1 MEFVTHRRED
11 GTFQPLKE
19 HIENVGERAAQFA
32 AAFDAA
38 EHGREAGLL
47 HDIGK
52 YSSKGQ
58 KRQRDP
64 EHTAKVDHS
73 SAGAQEAFRRKD
85 PMAAFAVAGHHGG
98 LPDFGSRGDTDGGTL
113 CSRLNKPLTGGDDPS
128 AWKQEIV
135 LPSSIP
141 MPSWAVNCQEGRVQA
156 LYTRMLFSCLVD
168 ADFLDTE
175 AALQGR
181 QPRGGYASLEE
192 LLQKLQSHVAPW
204 LKEPKNELCAKR
216 SDILRRCLQGGEEEK
231 GLFTLTVPT
240 GGGKTVSSLAFAL
253 THAVRH
259 GMKRVVYVIP
269 YTSIIEQ
276 NAKVFAEILGPEN
289 VLEHHSQTELADE
302 KGDSETLEA
311 RRRRLA
317 CENWDAPVIVTTAVQ
332 FFESLYAAKTSR
344 CRKLHNLAGSVVIF
358 DEAQTLPVP
367 FLKPCISAIGELV
380 RHYGATA
387 VLCTATQPELGRL
400 FNELAPELSIR
411 EIVPEPDE
419 LFEFFRRVS
428 FQREGQLSN
437 EELAAR
443 LTETE
448 QVLCIVNTRKRAR
461 EIFQLLPEEGRFHL
475 STLMTPQD
483 RKRVLDAVRERL
495 KERKPC
501 RVVSTSLVEA
511 GVDVDF
517 PAVWREVAG
526 LDSILQAAGRC
537 NREGKRPAAES
548 IVHIFHADG
557 NIPRMLKLN
566 VAAAESVLADYEDVN
581 TRPAIQAYFQ
591 QLLWAKGDAA
601 LDEKRILES
610 ESKFRFRQT
619 DKDFHL
625 IDENTVTV
633 YIPSKADPK
642 DIQALRDKQFSKG
655 LLRRLSQSA
664 VNLYKTEFQK
674 LMENGA
680 LEMFAEDGYAILL
693 NGKLYSD
700 ECGLEI
706 CPEGD
711 ECFFA

>member
-98 LPDFGSRGDTDGGTL
+98 LPDMGGKSAADDGTL
-113 CSRLNKPLTGGDDPS
+113 FARLNKTLSGGDDPS

-135 LPSSIP
+135 LNGAPS
-141 MPSWAVNCQEGRVQA
+141 MPEWAEKCRDGRVQA
-156 LYTRMLFSCLVD
+156 MYTRMLFSCLVD

-175 AALQGR
+175 NALQGP
-181 QPRGGYASLEE
+181 QPRGGYAPLAALWE
-192 LLQKLQSHVAPW
+192 KLQGHVAPW
-204 LKEPKNELCAKR
+204 LKEPKTELCAKR
-216 SDILRRCLQGGEEEK
+216 NDILRRCLQGGEEEK

-253 THAVRH
+253 SHAVRH
-259 GMKRVVYVIP
+259 GMERIIYVIP

-302 KGDSETLEA
+302 KGDSETPEA

-332 FFESLYAAKTSR
+332 FFESLYASKTSR
-344 CRKLHNLAGSVVIF
+344 CRKLHNLADSVVIF

-367 FLKPCISAIGELV
+367 FLKPCVSAIGELV
-380 RHYGATA
+380 RHYGTTA
-387 VLCTATQPELGRL
+387 ILCTATQPELGRL

-411 EIVPEPDE
+411 EIAPKPDE
-419 LFEFFRRVS
+419 LFDFFRRVS
-428 FQREGQLSN
+428 FQQEGQLAN

-443 LTETE
+443 MTETE
-448 QVLCIVNTRKRAR
+448 RVLCIVNTRKRAR

-501 RVVSTSLVEA
+501 RVVATSLVEA

-517 PAVWREVAG
+517 PTVWREVAG

-537 NREGKRPAAES
+537 NREGKNPAEES
-548 IVHIFHADG
+548 IVHVFRSDG
-557 NIPRMLKLN
+557 KIPSMIKTN
-566 VAAAESVLADYEDVN
+566 VAAAESVLHQFEEIN
-581 TRPAIQAYFQ
+581 NRSAIHAYFQ
-591 QLLWAKGDAA
+591 TLLWAKGDAA
-601 LDEKRILES
+601 LDEKNILQS
-610 ESKFRFRQT
+610 ESSFTFRETAER
-619 DKDFHL
+619 FHL
-625 IDENTVTV
+625 IDANTVTI
-633 YIPSKADPK
+633 YIPAKADAA
-642 DIQALRDKQFSKG
+642 DIQAMRDGQFSKA
-655 LLRRLSQSA
+655 LLRRLSKGA
-664 VNLYKTEFQK
+664 VNLYAQECSK
-674 LMENGA
+674 L
-680 LEMFAEDGYAILL
+680 AEGGVVELHADDGYAILL
-693 NGKLYSD
+693 NEKLYSD

-706 CPEGD
+706 SSEGG
-711 ECFFA
+711 EGFFA

>member
-73 SAGAQEAFRRKD
+73 SAGAQEARRRGD

-98 LPDFGSRGDTDGGTL
+98 LPDRGGKSAADDGTL
-113 CSRLNKPLTGGDDPS
+113 FARLNKTLTGGDDPS

-175 AALQGR
+175 NALQGP
-181 QPRGGYASLEE
+181 QPRGGYAPLEE

-204 LKEPKNELCAKR
+204 LKEQKNELCAKR

-253 THAVRH
+253 SHAVRH
-259 GMKRVVYVIP
+259 GMERIIYVIP

-276 NAKVFAEILGPEN
+276 NAKVFAEILGEEN

-302 KGDSETLEA
+302 TGDSETPDA

-344 CRKLHNLAGSVVIF
+344 CRKLHNLADGVVIF
-358 DEAQTLPVP
+358 DEAQTLPVS

-380 RHYGATA
+380 RHYSATA
-387 VLCTATQPELGRL
+387 ILCTATQPELGRL
-400 FNELAPELSIR
+400 FNELAPELSIQ
-411 EIVPEPDE
+411 EIAPEPDE

-461 EIFQLLPEEGRFHL
+461 EVFRLLPEEGRFHL

-501 RVVSTSLVEA
+501 RAVSTSLVEA

-537 NREGKRPAAES
+537 NREGKKSAAES

-581 TRPAIQAYFQ
+581 TRPAIHAYFQ
-591 QLLWAKGDAA
+591 TLLWAKGDAA
-601 LDEKRILES
+601 LDEKNILQS
-610 ESKFRFRQT
+610 ESAFTFRNT
-619 DKDFHL
+619 AEKFHL
-625 IDENTVTV
+625 IDENTITV
-633 YIPSKADPK
+633 YIPSKADSG

-664 VNLYKTEFQK
+664 VNLYDTECQK

-680 LEMFAEDGYAILL
+680 LEMFAKDGYAILL
-693 NGKLYSD
+693 NPNMYSD

>member
-1 MEFVTHRRED
+1 
-11 GTFQPLKE
+11 
-19 HIENVGERAAQFA
+19 
-32 AAFDAA
+32 
-38 EHGREAGLL
+38 
-47 HDIGK
+47 
-52 YSSKGQ
+52 
-58 KRQRDP
+58 
-64 EHTAKVDHS
+64 
-73 SAGAQEAFRRKD
+73 
-85 PMAAFAVAGHHGG
+85 
-98 LPDFGSRGDTDGGTL
+98 
-113 CSRLNKPLTGGDDPS
+113 
-128 AWKQEIV
+128 
-135 LPSSIP
+135 
-141 MPSWAVNCQEGRVQA
+141 
-156 LYTRMLFSCLVD
+156 
-168 ADFLDTE
+168 
-175 AALQGR
+175 
-181 QPRGGYASLEE
+181 
-192 LLQKLQSHVAPW
+192 
-204 LKEPKNELCAKR
+204 
-216 SDILRRCLQGGEEEK
+216 
-231 GLFTLTVPT
+231 
-240 GGGKTVSSLAFAL
+240 
-253 THAVRH
+253 
-259 GMKRVVYVIP
+259 MKRVVYVIP

-302 KGDSETLEA
+302 KGDSETPDA

-344 CRKLHNLAGSVVIF
+344 CRKLHNLADGVVIF

-411 EIVPEPDE
+411 EIAPEPDE

-461 EIFQLLPEEGRFHL
+461 EIFQILPEEGRFHL

-495 KERKPC
+495 KEHKPC

-537 NREGKRPAAES
+537 NREGKKSAAES
-548 IVHIFHADG
+548 RVHIFHADG
-557 NIPRMLKLN
+557 RFPRMLKLN

-581 TRPAIQAYFQ
+581 TRPAIPCSFHT
-591 QLLWAKGDAA
+591 LLWAKGDAA

-610 ESKFRFRQT
+610 ESAFMFRNT
-619 DKDFHL
+619 AEKFHL
-625 IDENTVTV
+625 IDKNTLTI
-633 YIPSKADPK
+633 YIPSKADSG

-664 VNLYKTEFQK
+664 VNLYDTECQK

-680 LEMFAEDGYAILL
+680 LEMDAEDGYAILL
-693 NGKLYSD
+693 NPNMYSD

>member
-204 LKEPKNELCAKR
+204 LKKPKNELCAKR
-216 SDILRRCLQGGEEEK
+216 SAILQSCLQGGEREE
-231 GLFTLTVPT
+231 GLYTLTVPT

-259 GMKRVVYVIP
+259 DMKRVVYVIP

-367 FLKPCISAIGELV
+367 FLKPCVSAIGELV
-380 RHYGATA
+380 RHYGVTA

-411 EIVPEPDE
+411 EIAPEPDE

-537 NREGKRPAAES
+537 NREGKKSAAES
-548 IVHIFHADG
+548 SVHIFHADG

-581 TRPAIQAYFQ
+581 TRPAIHAYFQ
-591 QLLWAKGDAA
+591 TLLWAKGDAA
-601 LDEKRILES
+601 LDEKRILEL
-610 ESKFRFRQT
+610 ESAFMFRNT
-619 DKDFHL
+619 AEKFHL
-625 IDENTVTV
+625 IDKKTLTI
-633 YIPSKADPK
+633 YIPSKADSG

-664 VNLYKTEFQK
+664 VNLYDTECQK

-680 LEMFAEDGYAILL
+680 LEMDAEDGYAILL
-693 NGKLYSD
+693 NPNMYSD

>member
-204 LKEPKNELCAKR
+204 LKKPKNELCAKR
-216 SDILRRCLQGGEEEK
+216 SAILQSCLQGGEREE
-231 GLFTLTVPT
+231 GLYTLTVPT

-259 GMKRVVYVIP
+259 DMKRVVYVIP

-367 FLKPCISAIGELV
+367 FLKPCVSAIGELV
-380 RHYGATA
+380 RHYGVTA

-411 EIVPEPDE
+411 EIAPEPDE

-537 NREGKRPAAES
+537 NREGKKSAAES
-548 IVHIFHADG
+548 SVHIFHADG

-581 TRPAIQAYFQ
+581 TRPAIHAYFQ
-591 QLLWAKGDAA
+591 TLLWAKGDAA

-610 ESKFRFRQT
+610 ESAFMFRNT
-619 DKDFHL
+619 AEKFHL
-625 IDENTVTV
+625 IDKKTLTI
-633 YIPSKADPK
+633 YIPSKADSG

-664 VNLYKTEFQK
+664 VNLYDTECQK

-680 LEMFAEDGYAILL
+680 LEMDAEDGYAILL
-693 NGKLYSD
+693 NPNMYSD

>member
-1 MEFVTHRRED
+1 M
-11 GTFQPLKE
+11 
-19 HIENVGERAAQFA
+19 
-32 AAFDAA
+32 
-38 EHGREAGLL
+38 
-47 HDIGK
+47 
-52 YSSKGQ
+52 
-58 KRQRDP
+58 
-64 EHTAKVDHS
+64 
-73 SAGAQEAFRRKD
+73 
-85 PMAAFAVAGHHGG
+85 
-98 LPDFGSRGDTDGGTL
+98 
-113 CSRLNKPLTGGDDPS
+113 
-128 AWKQEIV
+128 
-135 LPSSIP
+135 
-141 MPSWAVNCQEGRVQA
+141 QA

-302 KGDSETLEA
+302 KGDSETPDA

-367 FLKPCISAIGELV
+367 FLKPCVSAIGELV
-380 RHYGATA
+380 RHYGVTA

-400 FNELAPELSIR
+400 FNELAPELSIQ
-411 EIVPEPDE
+411 EIAPEPDE

-443 LTETE
+443 LTDTE
-448 QVLCIVNTRKRAR
+448 QALCIVNTRKRAR

-537 NREGKRPAAES
+537 NREGKKSAAES

-557 NIPRMLKLN
+557 RIPRMLKLN

-581 TRPAIQAYFQ
+581 TRPAIHAYFQ
-591 QLLWAKGDAA
+591 TLLWAKGDAA

-633 YIPSKADPK
+633 YIPSKADSG

-664 VNLYKTEFQK
+664 VNLYDTECQK

-693 NGKLYSD
+693 NPNMYSD

>member
-11 GTFQPLKE
+11 GTFQSLKE

-32 AAFDAA
+32 AAFGAE
-38 EHGREAGLL
+38 EHGRETGLL

-98 LPDFGSRGDTDGGTL
+98 LPDMGGKSAADDGTL
-113 CSRLNKPLTGGDDPS
+113 FARLNKTLSGGDDPS

-135 LPSSIP
+135 LNGAPS
-141 MPSWAVNCQEGRVQA
+141 MPEWAEKCRDGRVQA
-156 LYTRMLFSCLVD
+156 MYTRMLFSCLVD

-302 KGDSETLEA
+302 KGDSETPEA

-332 FFESLYAAKTSR
+332 FFESLYASKTSR
-344 CRKLHNLAGSVVIF
+344 CRKLHNLADSVVIF

-367 FLKPCISAIGELV
+367 FLKPCVSAIGELV
-380 RHYGATA
+380 RHYGTTA
-387 VLCTATQPELGRL
+387 ILCTATQPELGRL

-411 EIVPEPDE
+411 EIATEPDE

-443 LTETE
+443 LTDTE

-461 EIFQLLPEEGRFHL
+461 EIFQLLPEEGCFHL

-537 NREGKRPAAES
+537 NREGKKSAAES
-548 IVHIFHADG
+548 RVHIFHADG

-633 YIPSKADPK
+633 YIPSKAESG

-664 VNLYKTEFQK
+664 VNLYDTECQK

-693 NGKLYSD
+693 NPNMYSD

>member
-32 AAFDAA
+32 AAFGAE

-367 FLKPCISAIGELV
+367 YLKPCVSAVGELV

-411 EIVPEPDE
+411 EIAPEPDE

-428 FQREGQLSN
+428 FRQEGQLAN

-443 LTETE
+443 MTETE

-483 RKRVLDAVRERL
+483 RKRVLAVIKKRL
-495 KERKPC
+495 EDEKTC
-501 RVVSTSLVEA
+501 RVVATSLVEA

-537 NREGKRPAAES
+537 NREGKKSAAES

-581 TRPAIQAYFQ
+581 TRPAIHAYFHT
-591 QLLWAKGDAA
+591 LLWAKGDAA
-601 LDEKRILES
+601 LDEKNILQS
-610 ESKFRFRQT
+610 ESSFAFRRTAEQ
-619 DKDFHL
+619 FHL
-625 IDENTVTV
+625 INENTTTV
-633 YIPSKADPK
+633 YIPAKADAK
-642 DIQALRDKQFSKG
+642 DIQTLRDGQFSRA
-655 LLRRLSQSA
+655 LLRRLSKGA
-664 VNLYKTEFQK
+664 VNLYAQECSK
-674 LMENGA
+674 LAEGGA
-680 LEMFAEDGYAILL
+680 VELHADDGYAILL
-693 NGKLYSD
+693 NEKLYSD

-706 CPEGD
+706 GSEGG
-711 ECFFA
+711 EGFFA

>member
-98 LPDFGSRGDTDGGTL
+98 LPNMGGKGDLDTGTL
-113 CSRLNKPLTGGDDPS
+113 MARLHKPLTGGDDPS

-175 AALQGR
+175 NALQGP

-204 LKEPKNELCAKR
+204 LKEPKTELCSKR

-302 KGDSETLEA
+302 KGDSETPDA

-344 CRKLHNLAGSVVIF
+344 CRKLHHLANSVMIF

-367 FLKPCISAIGELV
+367 YLRPCVSAIGELV

-387 VLCTATQPELGRL
+387 VLCTATQPELGQI
-400 FNELAPELSIR
+400 FQKLAPELSLR
-411 EIVPEPDE
+411 EIAPNPDE
-419 LFEFFRRVS
+419 LFDFFCRVS
-428 FQREGQLSN
+428 FQQEGERTN

-448 QVLCIVNTRKRAR
+448 QALCIVNTRKRAR
-461 EIFQLLPEEGRFHL
+461 EVFRLLPEEGRFHL

-483 RKRVLDAVRERL
+483 RKRVLAVIKKRL
-495 KERKPC
+495 EDEKTC
-501 RVVSTSLVEA
+501 RVVATSLVEA

-517 PAVWREVAG
+517 PTVWREVAG

-537 NREGKRPAAES
+537 NREGKNPAEES
-548 IVHIFHADG
+548 IVHIFRSDG
-557 NIPRMLKLN
+557 RAPDMIELN
-566 VAAAESVLADYEDVN
+566 VTAAESVLHQFEEIN
-581 TRPAIQAYFQ
+581 TRPAIHAYFQ
-591 QLLWAKGDAA
+591 TLLWAKGDAA
-601 LDEKRILES
+601 LDEKNILQS
-610 ESKFRFRQT
+610 ESSFTFRETAER
-619 DKDFHL
+619 FHL
-625 IDENTVTV
+625 IDANTVTI
-633 YIPSKADPK
+633 YIPAKADAA
-642 DIQALRDKQFSKG
+642 DIQALRDGQFSKA
-655 LLRRLSQSA
+655 LLRRLSKGA
-664 VNLYKTEFQK
+664 VNLYDTECSK
-674 LMENGA
+674 LAEGGA
-680 LEMFAEDGYAILL
+680 LELHTDDGYAILL
-693 NGKLYSD
+693 NEKLYSD

-706 CPEGD
+706 SSEGG
-711 ECFFA
+711 EGFFA

>member
-32 AAFDAA
+32 SAFDAA

-98 LPDFGSRGDTDGGTL
+98 LPDMGGKSAADDGTL
-113 CSRLNKPLTGGDDPS
+113 FARLNKTLSGGDDPS

-181 QPRGGYASLEE
+181 QPRGGYASLEK
-192 LLQKLQSHVAPW
+192 LLQKIQAHAAPW

-259 GMKRVVYVIP
+259 DMKRVVYVIP

-302 KGDSETLEA
+302 KGDSETPDA

-367 FLKPCISAIGELV
+367 FLKPCVSAIGELV
-380 RHYGATA
+380 RHYGVTA

-400 FNELAPELSIR
+400 FNELAPELSIQ
-411 EIVPEPDE
+411 EIAPEPDE

-428 FQREGQLSN
+428 FQREEKLSN

-557 NIPRMLKLN
+557 RIPRMLKLN

-581 TRPAIQAYFQ
+581 TRPAIHAYFQ
-591 QLLWAKGDAA
+591 TLLWAKGDAA
-601 LDEKRILES
+601 LDEKNILQS
-610 ESKFRFRQT
+610 ESSFTFRET
-619 DKDFHL
+619 AEWFHL
-625 IDENTVTV
+625 IDANTVTI
-633 YIPSKADPK
+633 YIPAKADAA

-664 VNLYKTEFQK
+664 VNLYDTECQK

-693 NGKLYSD
+693 NPNMYSD

>member
-52 YSSKGQ
+52 YSPKGQ

-64 EHTAKVDHS
+64 GHTAKVDHS
-73 SAGAQEAFRRKD
+73 SAGAQEARRRGD

-98 LPDFGSRGDTDGGTL
+98 LPDRGGKSAADDGTL
-113 CSRLNKPLTGGDDPS
+113 FARLNKTLSGGDDPS

-135 LPSSIP
+135 LPNSIP

-204 LKEPKNELCAKR
+204 LKKPKNELCAKR
-216 SDILRRCLQGGEEEK
+216 SAILRSCLQGGEREK
-231 GLFTLTVPT
+231 GLYTLTVPT

-302 KGDSETLEA
+302 KGDSETPDA
-311 RRRRLA
+311 RRRLA

-411 EIVPEPDE
+411 EIAPEPDE

-428 FQREGQLSN
+428 FQREGQLAN

-443 LTETE
+443 MTETE

-537 NREGKRPAAES
+537 NREGKKSAAES
-548 IVHIFHADG
+548 RVHIFHADG

-581 TRPAIQAYFQ
+581 IRPAIHAYFQ
-591 QLLWAKGDAA
+591 TLLWAKGDAA
-601 LDEKRILES
+601 LDEKNILQS
-610 ESKFRFRQT
+610 ESSFTFRETAER
-619 DKDFHL
+619 FHL
-625 IDENTVTV
+625 IDANTVTI
-633 YIPSKADPK
+633 YIPAKADAA
-642 DIQALRDKQFSKG
+642 DIQALRDGQFSKA
-655 LLRRLSQSA
+655 LLRRLSRGA
-664 VNLYKTEFQK
+664 VNLYAQECSK
-674 LMENGA
+674 L
-680 LEMFAEDGYAILL
+680 AEGGVVELHADDGYAILL
-693 NGKLYSD
+693 NEKLYSD

-706 CPEGD
+706 SSEGG
-711 ECFFA
+711 EGFFA

>member
-38 EHGREAGLL
+38 EHGRQLGLL

-52 YSSKGQ
+52 YSPKGQ

-98 LPDFGSRGDTDGGTL
+98 LPDMGGKSAADDGTL
-113 CSRLNKPLTGGDDPS
+113 FARLNKTLSGGDDPS

-135 LPSSIP
+135 LNGAPS
-141 MPSWAVNCQEGRVQA
+141 MPEWAEKCRDGRVQA
-156 LYTRMLFSCLVD
+156 MYTRMLFSCLVD

-253 THAVRH
+253 SHAVRH
-259 GMKRVVYVIP
+259 GMERIIYVIP

-276 NAKVFAEILGPEN
+276 NAKVFAEILGEEN

-302 KGDSETLEA
+302 TGDAETPEA

-344 CRKLHNLAGSVVIF
+344 CRKLHHLANSVMIF

-367 FLKPCISAIGELV
+367 FLKPCVSAVGELV

-400 FNELAPELSIR
+400 FNELAPELSIL
-411 EIVPEPDE
+411 EIAPEPDE

-428 FQREGQLSN
+428 FQREGQLAN

-443 LTETE
+443 MTETE

-601 LDEKRILES
+601 LDEKNILQS
-610 ESKFRFRQT
+610 ESSFAFRRTAEQ
-619 DKDFHL
+619 FHL
-625 IDENTVTV
+625 INENTTTV
-633 YIPSKADPK
+633 YIPAKADAK
-642 DIQALRDKQFSKG
+642 DIQTLRDGQFSRA
-655 LLRRLSQSA
+655 LLRRLSKGA
-664 VNLYKTEFQK
+664 VNLYAQECSK
-674 LMENGA
+674 LAEGGA
-680 LEMFAEDGYAILL
+680 VELHADDGYAILL
-693 NGKLYSD
+693 NEKLYSD

-706 CPEGD
+706 GSEGG
-711 ECFFA
+711 EGFFA

>member
-38 EHGREAGLL
+38 EHGRQLGLL

-52 YSSKGQ
+52 YSPKGQ

-98 LPDFGSRGDTDGGTL
+98 LPNMGGKGDLDTGTL
-113 CSRLNKPLTGGDDPS
+113 MARLHKPLTGGDDPS

-302 KGDSETLEA
+302 KGDSETPDA
-311 RRRRLA
+311 RRCRLA

-344 CRKLHNLAGSVVIF
+344 CRKLHNLVDSVVIF

-367 FLKPCISAIGELV
+367 FLKPCVSAIGELV
-380 RHYGATA
+380 RHYGVTA

-411 EIVPEPDE
+411 EIAPEPDE
-419 LFEFFRRVS
+419 LFDFFRRVS
-428 FQREGQLSN
+428 FQQEGQLAN

-443 LTETE
+443 MTETE

-461 EIFQLLPEEGRFHL
+461 EIFQLLPEKGRFHL

-537 NREGKRPAAES
+537 NREGKKSAAES
-548 IVHIFHADG
+548 RVHIFHADG

-581 TRPAIQAYFQ
+581 TRPAIHAYFQ
-591 QLLWAKGDAA
+591 TLLWAKGDAA
-601 LDEKRILES
+601 LDEKNILQS
-610 ESKFRFRQT
+610 ESAFTFRNT
-619 DKDFHL
+619 AEKFHL
-625 IDENTVTV
+625 IDENTITV
-633 YIPSKADPK
+633 YIPSKADSG

-664 VNLYKTEFQK
+664 VNLYDTECQK

-693 NGKLYSD
+693 NPNMYSD

>member
-98 LPDFGSRGDTDGGTL
+98 LPNMGGKGDLDTGTL
-113 CSRLNKPLTGGDDPS
+113 MARLHKPLTGGDDPS
-128 AWKQEIV
+128 AWKREIV
-135 LPSSIP
+135 LPDRIS
-141 MPSWAVNCQEGRVQA
+141 MPQWAVQCREGRVQA

-175 AALQGR
+175 AALQGQ

-192 LLQKLQSHVAPW
+192 LLQKIQAHAAPW

-216 SDILRRCLQGGEEEK
+216 SAILRSCLQGGEREK
-231 GLFTLTVPT
+231 GLYTLTVPT

-253 THAVRH
+253 THAVCH

-302 KGDSETLEA
+302 KGDSETPDA

-344 CRKLHNLAGSVVIF
+344 CRKLHHLADSVVIF

-380 RHYGATA
+380 RHYGVTA

-411 EIVPEPDE
+411 EIAPEPDE

-537 NREGKRPAAES
+537 NREGKKSAAES
-548 IVHIFHADG
+548 SVHIFHADG

-581 TRPAIQAYFQ
+581 TRPAIHAYFQ
-591 QLLWAKGDAA
+591 TLLWAKGDAA

-610 ESKFRFRQT
+610 ESAFTFRNT
-619 DKDFHL
+619 AEKFHL
-625 IDENTVTV
+625 IDENTITI
-633 YIPSKADPK
+633 YIPSKADSG
-642 DIQALRDKQFSKG
+642 DIQALREKQFSKG

-664 VNLYKTEFQK
+664 VNLYDTECQK

-680 LEMFAEDGYAILL
+680 LEMDTEDGYAILL
-693 NGKLYSD
+693 NPKMYSD

>member
-47 HDIGK
+47 HDVGK
-52 YSSKGQ
+52 YSQNGQ

-98 LPDFGSRGDTDGGTL
+98 LPDRGGKSAADDGTL
-113 CSRLNKPLTGGDDPS
+113 FARLNKTLSGGDDPS

-135 LPSSIP
+135 LNGAPS
-141 MPSWAVNCQEGRVQA
+141 MPEWAEKCRDGRVQA
-156 LYTRMLFSCLVD
+156 MYTRMLFSCLVD

-175 AALQGR
+175 NALQGP
-181 QPRGGYASLEE
+181 QPRGGNASLGE

-204 LKEPKNELCAKR
+204 LKKPKNELCAKR
-216 SDILRRCLQGGEEEK
+216 SAILRSCLQGGEREK
-231 GLFTLTVPT
+231 GLYTLTVPT

-259 GMKRVVYVIP
+259 DMKRVVYVIP

-380 RHYGATA
+380 HHYGATA

-411 EIVPEPDE
+411 EIAPEPDE

-537 NREGKRPAAES
+537 NREGKKSAAES

-557 NIPRMLKLN
+557 RIPRMLKLN

-581 TRPAIQAYFQ
+581 TRPAIHAYFQ
-591 QLLWAKGDAA
+591 TLLWAKGDAA

-610 ESKFRFRQT
+610 ESAFTFRNT
-619 DKDFHL
+619 AEKFHL
-625 IDENTVTV
+625 IDENTVTI
-633 YIPSKADPK
+633 YIPSKADSG
-642 DIQALRDKQFSKG
+642 DIQALREKQFSKG
-655 LLRRLSQSA
+655 LLRRLSRGA
-664 VNLYKTEFQK
+664 VNLYAQECSK
-674 LMENGA
+674 L
-680 LEMFAEDGYAILL
+680 AEGGVVELHADDGYAILL
-693 NGKLYSD
+693 NEKLYSD

-706 CPEGD
+706 SSEGGD
-711 ECFFA
+711 GFFA

>member
-38 EHGREAGLL
+38 EHGRQAGLL

-52 YSSKGQ
+52 YSPKGQ

-73 SAGAQEAFRRKD
+73 SAGAQEARRRGD

-98 LPDFGSRGDTDGGTL
+98 LPDRGGKSAADDGTL
-113 CSRLNKPLTGGDDPS
+113 FARLNKTLSGGDDPS

-135 LPSSIP
+135 LNGAPS
-141 MPSWAVNCQEGRVQA
+141 MPEWAEKCRDGRVQA
-156 LYTRMLFSCLVD
+156 MYTRMLFSCLVD

-175 AALQGR
+175 NALQGP
-181 QPRGGYASLEE
+181 QPRGGNASLGE

-216 SDILRRCLQGGEEEK
+216 SAILRSCLQGGEREK
-231 GLFTLTVPT
+231 GLYTLTVPT

-367 FLKPCISAIGELV
+367 FLKPCVSAIGELV
-380 RHYGATA
+380 RHYGVTA

-411 EIVPEPDE
+411 EIAPEPDE

-581 TRPAIQAYFQ
+581 TRPAIHAYFQ
-591 QLLWAKGDAA
+591 TRLWAKGDAA

-610 ESKFRFRQT
+610 ESAFTFRNT
-619 DKDFHL
+619 AEKFHL
-625 IDENTVTV
+625 IDENTVTI
-633 YIPSKADPK
+633 YIPSKADSG
-642 DIQALRDKQFSKG
+642 DIQALREKQFSKG

-664 VNLYKTEFQK
+664 VNLYDTECQK

-680 LEMFAEDGYAILL
+680 LEMDTEDGYAILL
-693 NGKLYSD
+693 NPKMYSD

-706 CPEGD
+706 SAEGG
-711 ECFFA
+711 EGFFA

>member
-85 PMAAFAVAGHHGG
+85 PMAALAVAGHHGG
-98 LPDFGSRGDTDGGTL
+98 LPDMGGKSAADDGTL
-113 CSRLNKPLTGGDDPS
+113 FARLNKTLSGGDDPS

-135 LPSSIP
+135 LNGAPS
-141 MPSWAVNCQEGRVQA
+141 MPEWAEKCRDGRVQA
-156 LYTRMLFSCLVD
+156 MYTRMLFSCLVD

-175 AALQGR
+175 NALQGP
-181 QPRGGYASLEE
+181 QPRGGYAPLEALWE
-192 LLQKLQSHVAPW
+192 KLQGRVAPW
-204 LKEPKNELCAKR
+204 LKEPKTELCAKR
-216 SDILRRCLQGGEEEK
+216 NDILRRCLQGGEEEK

-253 THAVRH
+253 SHAVRH
-259 GMKRVVYVIP
+259 GMERIIYVIP

-276 NAKVFAEILGPEN
+276 NAKVFAEILGEEN

-302 KGDSETLEA
+302 KGDSETPDA

-344 CRKLHNLAGSVVIF
+344 CRKLHNLADSVVIF
-358 DEAQTLPVP
+358 DEVQTLPVP

-387 VLCTATQPELGRL
+387 ILCTATQPELGRL

-411 EIVPEPDE
+411 EIAPEPDE

-428 FQREGQLSN
+428 FQREEKLSN

-483 RKRVLDAVRERL
+483 RKRVLAVIKKRL
-495 KERKPC
+495 KDEKPC
-501 RVVSTSLVEA
+501 RVVATSLVEA

-517 PAVWREVAG
+517 PTVWREVAG

-537 NREGKRPAAES
+537 NREGKKSAAES
-548 IVHIFHADG
+548 RVHIFHADG

-601 LDEKRILES
+601 LDEKNILQS
-610 ESKFRFRQT
+610 ESSFTFRKTAER
-619 DKDFHL
+619 FHL
-625 IDENTVTV
+625 IDANTVTI
-633 YIPSKADPK
+633 YIPAKADAA
-642 DIQALRDKQFSKG
+642 DIQALRDGQFSKA
-655 LLRRLSQSA
+655 LLRRLSKGA
-664 VNLYKTEFQK
+664 VNLYDTECSK
-674 LMENGA
+674 LAEGGA
-680 LEMFAEDGYAILL
+680 LELHTDDGYAILL

-706 CPEGD
+706 SSEGG
-711 ECFFA
+711 EGFFA

>member
-216 SDILRRCLQGGEEEK
+216 SDILRSCLQGGEREK
-231 GLFTLTVPT
+231 GLYTLTVPT

-253 THAVRH
+253 SHAVRH
-259 GMKRVVYVIP
+259 GMERIIYVIP

-276 NAKVFAEILGPEN
+276 NAKVFAEILGEEN

-302 KGDSETLEA
+302 KGDSETPDA

-344 CRKLHNLAGSVVIF
+344 CRKLHNLADSVVIF
-358 DEAQTLPVP
+358 DEVQTLPVP
-367 FLKPCISAIGELV
+367 FLKPCVSAIGELV
-380 RHYGATA
+380 RHYGVTA

-411 EIVPEPDE
+411 EIAPEPDE

-428 FQREGQLSN
+428 FQQEGERTN

-443 LTETE
+443 LTETK
-448 QVLCIVNTRKRAR
+448 QALCIVNTRKRAR
-461 EIFQLLPEEGRFHL
+461 EVFRLLPEEGRFHL

-537 NREGKRPAAES
+537 NREGKKSAAES
-548 IVHIFHADG
+548 RVHIFHADG

-655 LLRRLSQSA
+655 LLRRLSQST

-693 NGKLYSD
+693 NPNMYSD

>member
-64 EHTAKVDHS
+64 EHTSKVDHS

-175 AALQGR
+175 AALQGQ
-181 QPRGGYASLEE
+181 QPRSGYASLEE

-204 LKEPKNELCAKR
+204 LKKPKNELCAKR
-216 SDILRRCLQGGEEEK
+216 STILRSCLQGGEREK
-231 GLFTLTVPT
+231 GLYTLTVPT

-259 GMKRVVYVIP
+259 DMKRVVYVIP

-344 CRKLHNLAGSVVIF
+344 CRKLHHLANSVMIF

-367 FLKPCISAIGELV
+367 FLKPCVSAIGELV
-380 RHYGATA
+380 RHYGVTA

-411 EIVPEPDE
+411 EIAPEPDE

-428 FQREGQLSN
+428 FQQEGQLAN

-443 LTETE
+443 MTETE

-537 NREGKRPAAES
+537 NREGKKSAAES

-557 NIPRMLKLN
+557 RIPRMLKLN

-581 TRPAIQAYFQ
+581 TRPAIHAYFQ
-591 QLLWAKGDAA
+591 TLLWAKGDAA
-601 LDEKRILES
+601 LDEKNILQS
-610 ESKFRFRQT
+610 ESSFTFRETAER
-619 DKDFHL
+619 FHL
-625 IDENTVTV
+625 IDANTVTI
-633 YIPSKADPK
+633 YIPAKADAA
-642 DIQALRDKQFSKG
+642 DIQALRDGQFSKG

-664 VNLYKTEFQK
+664 VNLYDTECQK

-693 NGKLYSD
+693 NPNMYSD

>member
-11 GTFQPLKE
+11 GTFQPLQE

-32 AAFDAA
+32 AAFGAA
-38 EHGREAGLL
+38 EHGRQLGLL

-52 YSSKGQ
+52 YSPKGQ

-73 SAGAQEAFRRKD
+73 SAGAQEARRRGD

-98 LPDFGSRGDTDGGTL
+98 LPDRGGKSAADDGTL
-113 CSRLNKPLTGGDDPS
+113 FARLNKTLSGGDDPS

-135 LPSSIP
+135 LNGAPS
-141 MPSWAVNCQEGRVQA
+141 MPEWAEKCRDGRVQA
-156 LYTRMLFSCLVD
+156 MYTRMLFSCLVD

-175 AALQGR
+175 NALQGP
-181 QPRGGYASLEE
+181 QPRGGYVPLETLWE
-192 LLQKLQSHVAPW
+192 KLQGRVAPW
-204 LKEPKNELCAKR
+204 LKEPKTELCAKR
-216 SDILRRCLQGGEEEK
+216 NDILRRCLQGGEEEK

-253 THAVRH
+253 SHAVRH
-259 GMKRVVYVIP
+259 GMERIIYVIP

-276 NAKVFAEILGPEN
+276 NAKVFAEILGEEN

-302 KGDSETLEA
+302 TGDAETPEA

-317 CENWDAPVIVTTAVQ
+317 CENWDAPVIVTTVVQ
-332 FFESLYAAKTSR
+332 FFESLYASKTSR
-344 CRKLHNLAGSVVIF
+344 CRKLHHLANSVMIF

-367 FLKPCISAIGELV
+367 YLRPCVSAIGELV

-387 VLCTATQPELGRL
+387 VLCTATQPELGQI
-400 FNELAPELSIR
+400 FQKLAPELSLR
-411 EIVPEPDE
+411 EIAPDPDE
-419 LFEFFRRVS
+419 LFDFFRRVS
-428 FQREGQLSN
+428 FQQDGERTN

-448 QVLCIVNTRKRAR
+448 RALCIVNTRKRAR
-461 EIFQLLPEEGRFHL
+461 EVFRLLPEEGRFHL

-483 RKRVLDAVRERL
+483 RKRVLAVIKKRL
-495 KERKPC
+495 EDEKPC
-501 RVVSTSLVEA
+501 RVVATSLVEA

-517 PAVWREVAG
+517 PTVWREVAG

-537 NREGKRPAAES
+537 NREGKNPAEES
-548 IVHIFHADG
+548 IVHVFRSDG
-557 NIPRMLKLN
+557 KIPSMIKTN
-566 VAAAESVLADYEDVN
+566 VAAAESVLHQFEEIN
-581 TRPAIQAYFQ
+581 TRSAIHAYFQ

-610 ESKFRFRQT
+610 ESAFTFRNT
-619 DKDFHL
+619 AEKFHL
-625 IDENTVTV
+625 IDENTLTI
-633 YIPSKADPK
+633 YIPSKADSG

-664 VNLYKTEFQK
+664 VNLYDTECQK

-693 NGKLYSD
+693 NPNRYSD

>member
-98 LPDFGSRGDTDGGTL
+98 LPDRGGKSAADDGTL
-113 CSRLNKPLTGGDDPS
+113 FARLNKTLSGGDDPS

-135 LPSSIP
+135 LNGAPS
-141 MPSWAVNCQEGRVQA
+141 MPEWAEKCRDGRVQA
-156 LYTRMLFSCLVD
+156 MYTRMLFSCLVD

-175 AALQGR
+175 NVLQGP
-181 QPRGGYASLEE
+181 QPRGGYAPLAALWE
-192 LLQKLQSHVAPW
+192 KLQGHVAPW

-253 THAVRH
+253 SHAVRH
-259 GMKRVVYVIP
+259 GMERIIYVIP

-276 NAKVFAEILGPEN
+276 NAKVFAEILGEEN

-302 KGDSETLEA
+302 TGDSETPDA

-344 CRKLHNLAGSVVIF
+344 CRKLHNLADSVVIF
-358 DEAQTLPVP
+358 DEVQTLPVP

-387 VLCTATQPELGRL
+387 ILCTATQPELGRL

-411 EIVPEPDE
+411 EIAPEPDE

-428 FQREGQLSN
+428 FQREGQLAN

-443 LTETE
+443 MTETE

-537 NREGKRPAAES
+537 NREGKNPAEES

-557 NIPRMLKLN
+557 RIPRMLKLN

-581 TRPAIQAYFQ
+581 TRPAIHAYFQ
-591 QLLWAKGDAA
+591 TLLWAKGDAA
-601 LDEKRILES
+601 LDEKNILQS
-610 ESKFRFRQT
+610 ESSFAFRRTAEQ
-619 DKDFHL
+619 FHL
-625 IDENTVTV
+625 IDANTVTI
-633 YIPSKADPK
+633 YIPAKADAA
-642 DIQALRDKQFSKG
+642 DIQALRDGQFSKA
-655 LLRRLSQSA
+655 LLRRLSRGA
-664 VNLYKTEFQK
+664 VNLYAQECSK
-674 LMENGA
+674 L
-680 LEMFAEDGYAILL
+680 AEGGVVELHADDGYAILL
-693 NGKLYSD
+693 NEKLYSD

-706 CPEGD
+706 SSEGG
-711 ECFFA
+711 EGFFA

>member
-98 LPDFGSRGDTDGGTL
+98 LPDMGGKSAADDGTL
-113 CSRLNKPLTGGDDPS
+113 FARLNKTLSGGDDPS

-135 LPSSIP
+135 LNGAPS
-141 MPSWAVNCQEGRVQA
+141 MPEWAEKCRDGRVQA
-156 LYTRMLFSCLVD
+156 MYTRMLFSCLVD

-253 THAVRH
+253 SHAVRH
-259 GMKRVVYVIP
+259 GMERIIYVIP

-276 NAKVFAEILGPEN
+276 NAKVFAEILGEEN
-289 VLEHHSQTELADE
+289 VLEHHSQTEFADE
-302 KGDSETLEA
+302 TGDAETPEA

-344 CRKLHNLAGSVVIF
+344 CRKLHNLADGVVIF

-387 VLCTATQPELGRL
+387 ILCTATQPELGRL
-400 FNELAPELSIR
+400 FNELAPELSIQ
-411 EIVPEPDE
+411 EIAPEPDE

-428 FQREGQLSN
+428 FQREEKLSN

-557 NIPRMLKLN
+557 RIPRMLKLN
-566 VAAAESVLADYEDVN
+566 VAAAESVLHQFEEIN
-581 TRPAIQAYFQ
+581 TRPAIRAYFQ

-601 LDEKRILES
+601 LDEKNILQS
-610 ESKFRFRQT
+610 ESAFTFRNT
-619 DKDFHL
+619 AEKFHL
-625 IDENTVTV
+625 IDKNTLTI
-633 YIPSKADPK
+633 YIPSKADSG
-642 DIQALRDKQFSKG
+642 DIQALREKQFSKG

-664 VNLYKTEFQK
+664 VNLYDTECQK

-693 NGKLYSD
+693 NPNMYSD

>member
-1 MEFVTHRRED
+1 MFVTHRRED
-11 GTFQPLKE
+11 GSFQPLRE
-19 HIENVGERAAQFA
+19 HLTNVAELAGAFARAIGSP
-32 AAFDAA
+32 
-38 EHGREAGLL
+38 EEGYRTGLL

-52 YSSKGQ
+52 YSSAAQ
-58 KRQRDP
+58 ARQRDP
-64 EHTAKVDHS
+64 EHVAPVDHS
-73 SAGAQEAFRRKD
+73 SAGVQVAARVLKD
-85 PMAAFAVAGHHGG
+85 IPAAFAIAGHHGG
-98 LPDFGSRGDTDGGTL
+98 LSEESDEGFMMRFV
-113 CSRLNKPLTGGDDPS
+113 KPLTGANDPS
-128 AWKQEIV
+128 EWKREISV
-135 LPSSIP
+135 SAQTDEPEWVKRRFESP
-141 MPSWAVNCQEGRVQA
+141 EAAM
-156 LYTRMLFSCLVD
+156 YTRMLFSCLVD

-216 SDILRRCLQGGEEEK
+216 SAILQSCLQGGEREE
-231 GLFTLTVPT
+231 GLYTLTVPT

-367 FLKPCISAIGELV
+367 FLKPCVSAIGELV
-380 RHYGATA
+380 RHYGVTA

-411 EIVPEPDE
+411 EIAPEPDE

-448 QVLCIVNTRKRAR
+448 TEQALCIVNTRKRAR
-461 EIFQLLPEEGRFHL
+461 EVFQLLPEEGRFHL

-537 NREGKRPAAES
+537 NREGKKSAAES
-548 IVHIFHADG
+548 RVHIFHADG

-581 TRPAIQAYFQ
+581 TRPAIHAYFQ
-591 QLLWAKGDAA
+591 TLLWAKGDAA
-601 LDEKRILES
+601 LDEKNILQS
-610 ESKFRFRQT
+610 ESSFTFRETAER
-619 DKDFHL
+619 FHL
-625 IDENTVTV
+625 IDANTVTI
-633 YIPSKADPK
+633 YIPAKADAA
-642 DIQALRDKQFSKG
+642 DIQALRDGQFSKA
-655 LLRRLSQSA
+655 LLRRLSRGA
-664 VNLYKTEFQK
+664 VNLYAQECSK
-674 LMENGA
+674 L
-680 LEMFAEDGYAILL
+680 AEGGVVELHTDDGYAILL
-693 NGKLYSD
+693 NEKLYSD

-706 CPEGD
+706 SSEGG
-711 ECFFA
+711 EGFFA

>member
-216 SDILRRCLQGGEEEK
+216 SAILQSCLQGGEREE
-231 GLFTLTVPT
+231 GLYTLTVPT

-259 GMKRVVYVIP
+259 DMKRVVYVIP

-276 NAKVFAEILGPEN
+276 NAKVFAEILGEEN

-302 KGDSETLEA
+302 TGDAETPDA

-367 FLKPCISAIGELV
+367 YLKPCVSAIGELV
-380 RHYGATA
+380 RHYGVTA

-411 EIVPEPDE
+411 EIAPEPDE

-483 RKRVLDAVRERL
+483 RKRVLAVIKKRL
-495 KERKPC
+495 EDEKTC
-501 RVVSTSLVEA
+501 RVVATSLVEA

-517 PAVWREVAG
+517 PTVWREVAG

-537 NREGKRPAAES
+537 NREGKNPAEES
-548 IVHIFHADG
+548 IVHVFRSDG
-557 NIPRMLKLN
+557 RAPDMIELN
-566 VAAAESVLADYEDVN
+566 VTAAESVLHQFEEIN
-581 TRPAIQAYFQ
+581 TRPAIRAYFQ

-610 ESKFRFRQT
+610 ESAFAFRDT
-619 DKDFHL
+619 AEKFHL
-625 IDENTVTV
+625 IDKNTLTI
-633 YIPSKADPK
+633 YIPSKADSG

-664 VNLYKTEFQK
+664 VNLYDTECQK

-680 LEMFAEDGYAILL
+680 LEMDTEDGYVILL
-693 NGKLYSD
+693 NPKMYSD

-706 CPEGD
+706 CPEGG
-711 ECFFA
+711 EGFFA

>member
-47 HDIGK
+47 HDVGK
-52 YSSKGQ
+52 YSQNGQ

-98 LPDFGSRGDTDGGTL
+98 LPNMGGKGDLDTGTL
-113 CSRLNKPLTGGDDPS
+113 MARLHKPLTGGDDPS

-204 LKEPKNELCAKR
+204 LKKPKNELCAKR
-216 SDILRRCLQGGEEEK
+216 SAILQSCLQGGEREE
-231 GLFTLTVPT
+231 GLYTLTVPT

-259 GMKRVVYVIP
+259 DMKRVVYVIP

-367 FLKPCISAIGELV
+367 FLKPCVSAIGELV
-380 RHYGATA
+380 RHYGVTA

-411 EIVPEPDE
+411 EIAPEPDE

-537 NREGKRPAAES
+537 NREGKKSAAES
-548 IVHIFHADG
+548 SVHIFHADG

-581 TRPAIQAYFQ
+581 TRPAIHAYFQ
-591 QLLWAKGDAA
+591 TLLWAKGDAA

-610 ESKFRFRQT
+610 ESAFMFRNT
-619 DKDFHL
+619 AEKFHL
-625 IDENTVTV
+625 IDKNTLTI
-633 YIPSKADPK
+633 YIPSKADSG

-664 VNLYKTEFQK
+664 VNLYDTECQK

-680 LEMFAEDGYAILL
+680 LEMDAEDGYAILL
-693 NGKLYSD
+693 NPNMYSD

>member
-98 LPDFGSRGDTDGGTL
+98 LPDMGGKSAADDGTL
-113 CSRLNKPLTGGDDPS
+113 FARLNKTLSGGDDPS

-135 LPSSIP
+135 LNGAPS
-141 MPSWAVNCQEGRVQA
+141 MPEWVEKCRDGRVQA
-156 LYTRMLFSCLVD
+156 MYTRMLFSCLVD

-175 AALQGR
+175 NALQGP
-181 QPRGGYASLEE
+181 QPRGGYAPLEALWE
-192 LLQKLQSHVAPW
+192 KLQGRVVPW
-204 LKEPKNELCAKR
+204 LKEPKTELCAKR
-216 SDILRRCLQGGEEEK
+216 NDILRRCLQGGEAEK

-253 THAVRH
+253 SHAVRH
-259 GMKRVVYVIP
+259 GMERIIYVIP

-276 NAKVFAEILGPEN
+276 NAKVFAEILGEEN

-302 KGDSETLEA
+302 TGDAETPEA

-332 FFESLYAAKTSR
+332 FFESLYASKTSR
-344 CRKLHNLAGSVVIF
+344 CRKLHHLANSVMIF

-380 RHYGATA
+380 RHYSATA
-387 VLCTATQPELGRL
+387 ILCTATQPELGRL

-411 EIVPEPDE
+411 EIAPKPDE
-419 LFEFFRRVS
+419 LFDFFRRVS
-428 FQREGQLSN
+428 FQQEGERTN

-448 QVLCIVNTRKRAR
+448 QALCIVNTRKRAR
-461 EIFQLLPEEGRFHL
+461 EVFRLLPEGRFHL

-557 NIPRMLKLN
+557 RIPRMLKLN

-581 TRPAIQAYFQ
+581 TRPAIHAYFQ
-591 QLLWAKGDAA
+591 TLLWAKGDAA
-601 LDEKRILES
+601 LDEKNILQS
-610 ESKFRFRQT
+610 ESSFTFRETAER
-619 DKDFHL
+619 FHL
-625 IDENTVTV
+625 IDANTVTI
-633 YIPSKADPK
+633 YIPAKADAA
-642 DIQALRDKQFSKG
+642 DIQALRDGQFSKA
-655 LLRRLSQSA
+655 LLRRLSKGA
-664 VNLYKTEFQK
+664 VNLYDTECSK
-674 LMENGA
+674 LAEGGA
-680 LEMFAEDGYAILL
+680 LELHTDDGYAILL

>member
-98 LPDFGSRGDTDGGTL
+98 LPDMGGKSAADDGTL
-113 CSRLNKPLTGGDDPS
+113 FARLNKTLSGGDNPS

-135 LPSSIP
+135 LNGAPS
-141 MPSWAVNCQEGRVQA
+141 MPEWAEKCRDGRVQA
-156 LYTRMLFSCLVD
+156 MYTRMLFSCLVD
-168 ADFLDTE
+168 ADFLIRKP
-175 AALQGR
+175 LL
-181 QPRGGYASLEE
+181 RGGYASLEE

-302 KGDSETLEA
+302 KGDSETPEA

-367 FLKPCISAIGELV
+367 FLKPCVSAIGELV
-380 RHYGATA
+380 RHYGVTA

-411 EIVPEPDE
+411 EIALREIAPEPDE

-557 NIPRMLKLN
+557 RIPRMLKLN
-566 VAAAESVLADYEDVN
+566 VAAAESVLADYKDVN
-581 TRPAIQAYFQ
+581 TRPAIHAYFQ
-591 QLLWAKGDAA
+591 TLLWAKGDAA
-601 LDEKRILES
+601 LDEKNILQS
-610 ESKFRFRQT
+610 ESSFAFRRTAEQ
-619 DKDFHL
+619 FHL
-625 IDENTVTV
+625 IDANTVTI
-633 YIPSKADPK
+633 YIPAKADAA
-642 DIQALRDKQFSKG
+642 DIQALRDGQFSKA
-655 LLRRLSQSA
+655 LLRRLSRGA
-664 VNLYKTEFQK
+664 VNLYAQECSK
-674 LMENGA
+674 LAEGGA
-680 LEMFAEDGYAILL
+680 VELHADDGYAILL
-693 NGKLYSD
+693 NEKLYSD

-706 CPEGD
+706 GSEGG
-711 ECFFA
+711 EGFFA

>member
-38 EHGREAGLL
+38 EHGRQLGLL

-52 YSSKGQ
+52 YSPKGQ

-98 LPDFGSRGDTDGGTL
+98 LSDFGSRGDTDGGTL

-135 LPSSIP
+135 LNGAPS
-141 MPSWAVNCQEGRVQA
+141 MPEWAEKCRDGRVQA
-156 LYTRMLFSCLVD
+156 MYTRMLFSCLVD

-302 KGDSETLEA
+302 KGDSETPDA

-344 CRKLHNLAGSVVIF
+344 CRKLHNLADSVVIF
-358 DEAQTLPVP
+358 DEVQTLPVP

-380 RHYGATA
+380 RHYGATV

-400 FNELAPELSIR
+400 FNELAPELSIQ
-411 EIVPEPDE
+411 EIAPEPDE

-537 NREGKRPAAES
+537 NREGKNPAEES
-548 IVHIFHADG
+548 IVHIFRSDG
-557 NIPRMLKLN
+557 KIPSMIKTN
-566 VAAAESVLADYEDVN
+566 VAAAESVLHQFEEIN
-581 TRPAIQAYFQ
+581 TRPAIRAYFQ

-633 YIPSKADPK
+633 YIPSKADSG

-664 VNLYKTEFQK
+664 VNLYDTECQK

-693 NGKLYSD
+693 NPNMYSD

-706 CPEGD
+706 CPEGN
-711 ECFFA
+711 ECYFA

>member
-38 EHGREAGLL
+38 EHGRQAGLL

-52 YSSKGQ
+52 YSPKGQ

-98 LPDFGSRGDTDGGTL
+98 LPDRGGKSAADDGTL
-113 CSRLNKPLTGGDDPS
+113 FARLNKTLSGGDDPS

-135 LPSSIP
+135 LNGAPS
-141 MPSWAVNCQEGRVQA
+141 MPEWAEKCRDGRVQA
-156 LYTRMLFSCLVD
+156 MYTRMLFSCLVD

-175 AALQGR
+175 NALQGP
-181 QPRGGYASLEE
+181 QPRGGYASLGE

-344 CRKLHNLAGSVVIF
+344 CRKLHNLADGVVIF

-367 FLKPCISAIGELV
+367 FLKPCVSAIGELV
-380 RHYGATA
+380 RHYGVTA

-411 EIVPEPDE
+411 EIAPEPDE

-557 NIPRMLKLN
+557 RIPRMLKLN

-581 TRPAIQAYFQ
+581 TRPAIHAYFQ
-591 QLLWAKGDAA
+591 TLLWAKGDAA

-610 ESKFRFRQT
+610 ESAFMFRNT
-619 DKDFHL
+619 AEKFHL
-625 IDENTVTV
+625 IDKNTLTI
-633 YIPSKADPK
+633 YIPSKADSG

-664 VNLYKTEFQK
+664 VNLYDTECQK

-680 LEMFAEDGYAILL
+680 LEMDAEDGYAILL
-693 NGKLYSD
+693 NPNMYSD

>member
-11 GTFQPLKE
+11 GTFQPLQE
-19 HIENVGERAAQFA
+19 HIENVGERAARFA
-32 AAFDAA
+32 AAFGAA
-38 EHGREAGLL
+38 EHGRQAGLL

-52 YSSKGQ
+52 YSPKGQ

-98 LPDFGSRGDTDGGTL
+98 LPDRGGKSAADDGTL
-113 CSRLNKPLTGGDDPS
+113 FARLNKTLSGGDDPS

-135 LPSSIP
+135 LNGAPS
-141 MPSWAVNCQEGRVQA
+141 MPEWAEKCRDGRVQA
-156 LYTRMLFSCLVD
+156 MYTRMLFSCLVD

-175 AALQGR
+175 NALQGP
-181 QPRGGYASLEE
+181 QPRGGYASLGE

-302 KGDSETLEA
+302 KGDSETPDA

-367 FLKPCISAIGELV
+367 FLKPCVSAIGELV

-411 EIVPEPDE
+411 EIAPEPDE

-428 FQREGQLSN
+428 FQREEKLSN

-557 NIPRMLKLN
+557 RIPRMLKLN

-581 TRPAIQAYFQ
+581 TRPAIHAYFQ
-591 QLLWAKGDAA
+591 TLLWAKGDAA

-610 ESKFRFRQT
+610 ESAFMFRNT
-619 DKDFHL
+619 AEKFHL
-625 IDENTVTV
+625 IDKNTLTI
-633 YIPSKADPK
+633 YIPSKADSG

-664 VNLYKTEFQK
+664 VNLYDTECQK

-680 LEMFAEDGYAILL
+680 LEMDAEDGYAILL
-693 NGKLYSD
+693 NPNMYSD

>member
-302 KGDSETLEA
+302 KGDSETPDA

-344 CRKLHNLAGSVVIF
+344 CRKLHNLADGVVIF

-387 VLCTATQPELGRL
+387 ILCTATQPELGRL

-411 EIVPEPDE
+411 EIAPEPDE

-428 FQREGQLSN
+428 FQREEKLSN

-537 NREGKRPAAES
+537 NREGKNPAEES
-548 IVHIFHADG
+548 IVHIFRSDG
-557 NIPRMLKLN
+557 KIPSMIKTN
-566 VAAAESVLADYEDVN
+566 VAAAESVLHQFEEIN
-581 TRPAIQAYFQ
+581 TRPAIRAYFQ

-633 YIPSKADPK
+633 YIPSKADSG

-664 VNLYKTEFQK
+664 VNLYDTECQK

-693 NGKLYSD
+693 NPNMYSD

-711 ECFFA
+711 ECYFA

>member
-1 MEFVTHRRED
+1 M
-11 GTFQPLKE
+11 
-19 HIENVGERAAQFA
+19 
-32 AAFDAA
+32 
-38 EHGREAGLL
+38 
-47 HDIGK
+47 
-52 YSSKGQ
+52 
-58 KRQRDP
+58 
-64 EHTAKVDHS
+64 
-73 SAGAQEAFRRKD
+73 
-85 PMAAFAVAGHHGG
+85 
-98 LPDFGSRGDTDGGTL
+98 
-113 CSRLNKPLTGGDDPS
+113 
-128 AWKQEIV
+128 
-135 LPSSIP
+135 
-141 MPSWAVNCQEGRVQA
+141 
-156 LYTRMLFSCLVD
+156 
-168 ADFLDTE
+168 
-175 AALQGR
+175 
-181 QPRGGYASLEE
+181 
-192 LLQKLQSHVAPW
+192 
-204 LKEPKNELCAKR
+204 
-216 SDILRRCLQGGEEEK
+216 
-231 GLFTLTVPT
+231 
-240 GGGKTVSSLAFAL
+240 
-253 THAVRH
+253 
-259 GMKRVVYVIP
+259 
-269 YTSIIEQ
+269 
-276 NAKVFAEILGPEN
+276 
-289 VLEHHSQTELADE
+289 
-302 KGDSETLEA
+302 
-311 RRRRLA
+311 
-317 CENWDAPVIVTTAVQ
+317 
-332 FFESLYAAKTSR
+332 
-344 CRKLHNLAGSVVIF
+344 
-358 DEAQTLPVP
+358 PVP

-380 RHYGATA
+380 RHYGATV

-400 FNELAPELSIR
+400 FNELAPELSIQ
-411 EIVPEPDE
+411 EIAPEPDE

-537 NREGKRPAAES
+537 NREGKKSAAES

-581 TRPAIQAYFQ
+581 TRPAIHAYFQ
-591 QLLWAKGDAA
+591 TLLWAKGDAA
-601 LDEKRILES
+601 LNEKNILQS
-610 ESKFRFRQT
+610 ESSFTFRETAER
-619 DKDFHL
+619 FHL
-625 IDENTVTV
+625 IDANTVTI
-633 YIPSKADPK
+633 YIPAKADAA
-642 DIQALRDKQFSKG
+642 DIQALRDGQFSKG

-664 VNLYKTEFQK
+664 VNLYDTECQK

-680 LEMFAEDGYAILL
+680 LEMDTEDGYAILL
-693 NGKLYSD
+693 NPKMYSD

>member
-64 EHTAKVDHS
+64 EHTSKVDHS

-175 AALQGR
+175 AALQGQ
-181 QPRGGYASLEE
+181 QPRSGYASLEE

-204 LKEPKNELCAKR
+204 LKKPKNELCAKR
-216 SDILRRCLQGGEEEK
+216 STILRSCLQGGEREK
-231 GLFTLTVPT
+231 GLYTLTVPT

-259 GMKRVVYVIP
+259 DMKRVVYVIP

-344 CRKLHNLAGSVVIF
+344 CRKLHHLANSVMIF

-367 FLKPCISAIGELV
+367 FLKPCVSAIGELV
-380 RHYGATA
+380 RHYGVTA

-411 EIVPEPDE
+411 EIAPEPDE

-428 FQREGQLSN
+428 FQQEGQLAN

-443 LTETE
+443 MTETE

-537 NREGKRPAAES
+537 NREGKKSAAES

-557 NIPRMLKLN
+557 RIPRMLKLN

-581 TRPAIQAYFQ
+581 TRPAIHAYFQ
-591 QLLWAKGDAA
+591 TLLWAKGDAA
-601 LDEKRILES
+601 LDEKNILQS
-610 ESKFRFRQT
+610 ESSFTFCETAER
-619 DKDFHL
+619 FHL
-625 IDENTVTV
+625 IDANTVTI
-633 YIPSKADPK
+633 YIPAKADAA
-642 DIQALRDKQFSKG
+642 DIQALRDGQFSKA
-655 LLRRLSQSA
+655 LLRRLSKGA
-664 VNLYKTEFQK
+664 VNLYAQECSK
-674 LMENGA
+674 L
-680 LEMFAEDGYAILL
+680 AEGGVVELHADDGYAILL

-706 CPEGD
+706 GSEGG
-711 ECFFA
+711 EGFFA

>member
-11 GTFQPLKE
+11 GTFQPLQE

-32 AAFDAA
+32 AAFGAA
-38 EHGREAGLL
+38 EHGRQAGLL

-52 YSSKGQ
+52 YSPKGQ

-73 SAGAQEAFRRKD
+73 SAGAQEARRRGD

-175 AALQGR
+175 NALQGP
-181 QPRGGYASLEE
+181 QPRGGYAPLEALWE
-192 LLQKLQSHVAPW
+192 KLQGRVAPW
-204 LKEPKNELCAKR
+204 LKEPKTELCAKR
-216 SDILRRCLQGGEEEK
+216 NDILRRCLQGGEAEK

-253 THAVRH
+253 SHAVCH
-259 GMKRVVYVIP
+259 GMERIIYVIP

-367 FLKPCISAIGELV
+367 FLKPCVSAIGELV
-380 RHYGATA
+380 RHYGVTA

-411 EIVPEPDE
+411 EIAPEPDE

-581 TRPAIQAYFQ
+581 TRPAIHAYFQ
-591 QLLWAKGDAA
+591 TLLWAKGDAA

-610 ESKFRFRQT
+610 ESAFMFRNT
-619 DKDFHL
+619 AEKFHL
-625 IDENTVTV
+625 IDKKTLTI
-633 YIPSKADPK
+633 YIPSKADSG

-664 VNLYKTEFQK
+664 VNLYDTECQK

-680 LEMFAEDGYAILL
+680 LEMDAEDGYAILL
-693 NGKLYSD
+693 NPNMYSD

>member
-32 AAFDAA
+32 AAFGAE

-98 LPDFGSRGDTDGGTL
+98 LPDMGGKSAADDGTL
-113 CSRLNKPLTGGDDPS
+113 FARLNKTLSGGDDPS

-135 LPSSIP
+135 LNGAPS
-141 MPSWAVNCQEGRVQA
+141 MPEWAEKCRDGRVQA
-156 LYTRMLFSCLVD
+156 MYTRMLFSCLVD

-175 AALQGR
+175 NALQGP
-181 QPRGGYASLEE
+181 QPRGGYAPLAALWE
-192 LLQKLQSHVAPW
+192 KLQGHVAPW
-204 LKEPKNELCAKR
+204 LKEPKTELCAKR
-216 SDILRRCLQGGEEEK
+216 NDILRRCLQGGEEEK

-253 THAVRH
+253 SHAVRH
-259 GMKRVVYVIP
+259 GMERIIYVIP

-344 CRKLHNLAGSVVIF
+344 CRKLHNLADSVVIF
-358 DEAQTLPVP
+358 DEVQTLPVP

-380 RHYGATA
+380 RHYSATA
-387 VLCTATQPELGRL
+387 ILCTATQPELGRL

-411 EIVPEPDE
+411 EIAPEPDE

-428 FQREGQLSN
+428 FQREEKLSN

-461 EIFQLLPEEGRFHL
+461 EIFQLLPKEGRFHL

-557 NIPRMLKLN
+557 RIPRMLKLN

-581 TRPAIQAYFQ
+581 TRPAIHAYFQ

-693 NGKLYSD
+693 NPNMYSD